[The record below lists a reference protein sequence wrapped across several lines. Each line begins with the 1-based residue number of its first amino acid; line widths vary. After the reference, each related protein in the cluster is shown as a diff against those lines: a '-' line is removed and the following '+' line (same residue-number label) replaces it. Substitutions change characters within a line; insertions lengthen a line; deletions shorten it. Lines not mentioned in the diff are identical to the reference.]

1 MSRHTK
7 SAVDLKSIGASGLE
21 DRGRRRVRRAVIHAG
36 DKCVHATKRRHVDR
50 THVCSDENLHATS
63 CGFSPFLL
71 IKSSMTILSRYPRGV
86 EAAPIMVAMM
96 MMMVVVTTKGE
107 CR

>member
-1 MSRHTK
+1 MQ
-7 SAVDLKSIGASGLE
+7 
-21 DRGRRRVRRAVIHAG
+21 RAAIHAG

-50 THVCSDENLHATS
+50 THVYSDENLHATS

-86 EAAPIMVAMM
+86 EAAPIIVAMM
-96 MMMVVVTTKGE
+96 IMMMVVVTMKGE